1 MVAEAEH
8 HKFERNCELKLD
20 LDKSDHVGLVNK
32 HHVQKPPPQQQL
44 SVPDKTGR
52 PFSSF
57 LGFILLTLTGL
68 VSFFVY

>member
-1 MVAEAEH
+1 
-8 HKFERNCELKLD
+8 
-20 LDKSDHVGLVNK
+20 VGLVNK

-57 LGFILLTLTGL
+57 LRFILLTLTGL